1 MGATT
6 NYIPKEKIKQFSS
19 RSNLWGAWLVF
30 HVWGVIFG
38 SIALFAIFPNILT
51 FLFAFVMVGARQH
64 GITILMHNCAHG
76 ILFKN
81 KKVNDFVG
89 YYILGAPYGG
99 DMHSYRNYHLKHHRY
114 TQSDDDPDLP
124 LSVKYPLSRAS
135 MTRKLLR
142 DITGMTYFRLRL
154 ATLKMNTSSK
164 SVDGIEAFQKRSA
177 WPTIMANII
186 IFAAFFAAG
195 QPWLYI
201 GLWLLPLITWF
212 FVVIR
217 IRNIAEHALTTHDDN
232 PLTHARTTQAGFLAR
247 IFLAP
252 YWVNYHVEHHAYMY
266 VPCYRFKK
274 LHHELGRS
282 GYHSQM
288 DIKKNYLSVLKI
300 ATIG

>member
-1 MGATT
+1 
-6 NYIPKEKIKQFSS
+6 
-19 RSNLWGAWLVF
+19 
-30 HVWGVIFG
+30 
-38 SIALFAIFPNILT
+38 
-51 FLFAFVMVGARQH
+51 
-64 GITILMHNCAHG
+64 
-76 ILFKN
+76 
-81 KKVNDFVG
+81 
-89 YYILGAPYGG
+89 
-99 DMHSYRNYHLKHHRY
+99 
-114 TQSDDDPDLP
+114 
-124 LSVKYPLSRAS
+124 
-135 MTRKLLR
+135 
-142 DITGMTYFRLRL
+142 MTYFRLRL